1 MIFTMQDMMLGL
13 MIAALIS
20 EIFVDSIARAVFFFF
35 ISSVNFVGYFCK
47 GMNFELMLFLV

>member
-1 MIFTMQDMMLGL
+1 MLGL

-20 EIFVDSIARAVFFFF
+20 EIFVDSIARAVFFF

>member
-20 EIFVDSIARAVFFFF
+20 EIFVDSIARAVFFLYPQLILLGIFAR
-35 ISSVNFVGYFCK
+35 V
-47 GMNFELMLFLV
+47 